1 MAEIINDQRLK
12 SMLDS
17 MSKPFGSGSLAVT
30 GKSLCSRSLTVCGN
44 IPKNAWILDS
54 GATNHMTFDST
65 LLCSYTTPSSI
76 PYITVADGS
85 HACVVG
91 TGNIDLQPPFQLQYV
106 LHDLTTGQTIGIAKE
121 KEGLYYFSDDH
132 PKVLSSCFQSQSS
145 SSASQI
151 WLQHKRLGNKS
162 PVQFMLSRF
171 PSVPILHTLESRIFG
186 CVAFVHVHKQYRNKL
201 DPRAVRCIF
210 LGYAS
215 NKRGYKCY
223 HPPSRKF
230 FVSKDVTFHENVS
243 YFTRSQSQ
251 GENIS
256 DLESESESESEFLI
270 LGPSLPR
277 TPISVP
283 SLEPELSPSLSLSPS
298 STPESEPVSVPGPS
312 RPSVLQESAPP
323 APTLVYQR
331 RSKPDLLQ
339 KQIQSPEPEVS
350 TENDSSSDDCAIS
363 DTCDTNPVDLPIALR
378 KDKRSCPSLYRHPIS
393 QYVSTKHLSTQYQ
406 SFIAAVDSVKIPSS
420 VEEALQN
427 RNWVQAMDEEMRALE
442 KNVKLWEGSRLQWQ
456 AFGVQ
461 PRQNYN
467 QKFSIFSLNSKFP

>member
-1 MAEIINDQRLK
+1 MAEIINDQPPPPPPPTNTHVQDTESFEKRGTDLSSFSQNDVERLK

-17 MSKPFGSGSLAVT
+17 MSKPSGSGSLAVT
-30 GKSLCSRSLTVCGN
+30 
-44 IPKNAWILDS
+44 
-54 GATNHMTFDST
+54 
-65 LLCSYTTPSSI
+65 
-76 PYITVADGS
+76 
-85 HACVVG
+85 
-91 TGNIDLQPPFQLQYV
+91 
-106 LHDLTTGQTIGIAKE
+106 
-121 KEGLYYFSDDH
+121 
-132 PKVLSSCFQSQSS
+132 
-145 SSASQI
+145 
-151 WLQHKRLGNKS
+151 
-162 PVQFMLSRF
+162 
-171 PSVPILHTLESRIFG
+171 
-186 CVAFVHVHKQYRNKL
+186 
-201 DPRAVRCIF
+201 
-210 LGYAS
+210 
-215 NKRGYKCY
+215 
-223 HPPSRKF
+223 
-230 FVSKDVTFHENVS
+230 DVTFHENVS

-323 APTLVYQR
+323 TPTLVYQR

-378 KDKRSCPSLYRHPIS
+378 KDKRSCPSLYRHHIS

-406 SFIAAVDSVKIPSS
+406 SFIATVDSVKIPSS

-427 RNWVQAMDEEMRALE
+427 RNWFQAMDEEMRALE
-442 KNVKLWEGSRLQWQ
+442 KNGT
-456 AFGVQ
+456 
-461 PRQNYN
+461 
-467 QKFSIFSLNSKFP
+467 

>member
-1 MAEIINDQRLK
+1 MAEII
-12 SMLDS
+12 DS
-17 MSKPFGSGSLAVT
+17 MSKPSGSGSLAVT

-91 TGNIDLQPPFQLQYV
+91 TGNIDLQPPFQLQSV

-132 PKVLSSCFQSQSS
+132 PK
-145 SSASQI
+145 
-151 WLQHKRLGNKS
+151 
-162 PVQFMLSRF
+162 
-171 PSVPILHTLESRIFG
+171 
-186 CVAFVHVHKQYRNKL
+186 
-201 DPRAVRCIF
+201 
-210 LGYAS
+210 
-215 NKRGYKCY
+215 
-223 HPPSRKF
+223 
-230 FVSKDVTFHENVS
+230 
-243 YFTRSQSQ
+243 

-277 TPISVP
+277 APISVP

-339 KQIQSPEPEVS
+339 KQIQPPEPEVS

-442 KNVKLWEGSRLQWQ
+442 KN
-456 AFGVQ
+456 AT
-461 PRQNYN
+461 
-467 QKFSIFSLNSKFP
+467 

>member
-1 MAEIINDQRLK
+1 MAAI
-12 SMLDS
+12 
-17 MSKPFGSGSLAVT
+17 T

-54 GATNHMTFDST
+54 GVTNHMTFDST
-65 LLCSYTTPSSI
+65 LLCSYTTPSSS
-76 PYITVADGS
+76 PYITVVDGS

-91 TGNIDLQPPFQLQYV
+91 TGNIDLQPPFQLQFV

-132 PKVLSSCFQSQSS
+132 PK
-145 SSASQI
+145 
-151 WLQHKRLGNKS
+151 
-162 PVQFMLSRF
+162 
-171 PSVPILHTLESRIFG
+171 
-186 CVAFVHVHKQYRNKL
+186 
-201 DPRAVRCIF
+201 
-210 LGYAS
+210 
-215 NKRGYKCY
+215 
-223 HPPSRKF
+223 
-230 FVSKDVTFHENVS
+230 
-243 YFTRSQSQ
+243 

-256 DLESESESESEFLI
+256 DLESKSKSESEFLI

-283 SLEPELSPSLSLSPS
+283 SLEPELSRSLSLSPS
-298 STPESEPVSVPGPS
+298 STPESEPVSIPGPS

-323 APTLVYQR
+323 APTLVYHR

-339 KQIQSPEPEVS
+339 KQIQSPEPEVIA
-350 TENDSSSDDCAIS
+350 ENDSSSDDCAIS

-406 SFIAAVDSVKIPSS
+406 SFIAAVDSVKIPSF
-420 VEEALQN
+420 VEEVLQN

-442 KNVKLWEGSRLQWQ
+442 KMADIDNYMVQEFDGAVNDLVSANKRISLHLKALRKQNLLHSNAEVAISITMSVGGSLSGDSAGFLAVVAGYEDDANNKCLPHQTSEHC
-456 AFGVQ
+456 ADKMNLP
-461 PRQNYN
+461 PRTPDDDTDKKCLPHQM
-467 QKFSIFSLNSKFP
+467 L

>member
-1 MAEIINDQRLK
+1 MAEII
-12 SMLDS
+12 LDS
-17 MSKPFGSGSLAVT
+17 MSKPSGSGSLAVT
-30 GKSLCSRSLTVCGN
+30 GKSLCSRSLT
-44 IPKNAWILDS
+44 
-54 GATNHMTFDST
+54 
-65 LLCSYTTPSSI
+65 
-76 PYITVADGS
+76 
-85 HACVVG
+85 
-91 TGNIDLQPPFQLQYV
+91 
-106 LHDLTTGQTIGIAKE
+106 
-121 KEGLYYFSDDH
+121 
-132 PKVLSSCFQSQSS
+132 
-145 SSASQI
+145 
-151 WLQHKRLGNKS
+151 
-162 PVQFMLSRF
+162 
-171 PSVPILHTLESRIFG
+171 
-186 CVAFVHVHKQYRNKL
+186 
-201 DPRAVRCIF
+201 
-210 LGYAS
+210 
-215 NKRGYKCY
+215 
-223 HPPSRKF
+223 
-230 FVSKDVTFHENVS
+230 
-243 YFTRSQSQ
+243 

-442 KNVKLWEGSRLQWQ
+442 KNVISPEKERTPHKISNPTHKNPAKEMILVSKIPAKEKEVATTVSTEGVNEVPKAEKPKYKEERKKKKDDKVFRKSSRLR
-456 AFGVQ
+456 A
-461 PRQNYN
+461 
-467 QKFSIFSLNSKFP
+467 

>member
-1 MAEIINDQRLK
+1 MAEIINDQPPPPPPPTNPPAPFNAK
-12 SMLDS
+12 DFVVQKGYMLDS
-17 MSKPFGSGSLAVT
+17 MSKPSGSGSLAVT
-30 GKSLCSRSLTVCGN
+30 GKSLCSRSLT
-44 IPKNAWILDS
+44 
-54 GATNHMTFDST
+54 
-65 LLCSYTTPSSI
+65 
-76 PYITVADGS
+76 
-85 HACVVG
+85 
-91 TGNIDLQPPFQLQYV
+91 
-106 LHDLTTGQTIGIAKE
+106 
-121 KEGLYYFSDDH
+121 
-132 PKVLSSCFQSQSS
+132 
-145 SSASQI
+145 
-151 WLQHKRLGNKS
+151 
-162 PVQFMLSRF
+162 
-171 PSVPILHTLESRIFG
+171 
-186 CVAFVHVHKQYRNKL
+186 
-201 DPRAVRCIF
+201 
-210 LGYAS
+210 
-215 NKRGYKCY
+215 
-223 HPPSRKF
+223 
-230 FVSKDVTFHENVS
+230 
-243 YFTRSQSQ
+243 

-277 TPISVP
+277 TPINVP

-298 STPESEPVSVPGPS
+298 STPESEPISVPGPS

-406 SFIAAVDSVKIPSS
+406 NFIAAVNSVKIPSS

-442 KNVKLWEGSRLQWQ
+442 KNASVKPKFCDGDNDGNLHVKCLASDVKESVFGDDFEFEDDDDILLSTRISQIASLGTCSGKRRL
-456 AFGVQ
+456 
-461 PRQNYN
+461 
-467 QKFSIFSLNSKFP
+467 

>member
-1 MAEIINDQRLK
+1 MECSKDTATLNTVVERDRIFDFLAGLNAEFDPIRVQILGKEKFPDLNEVFYTVRSEETRRQAMLHEQPPDVSALVASKTTRQGPPPSSSKNVRDKFYCEHCNRSGHTKDRCFKLHGREQVLSRGGGSRNMHQYQAHVATHVQDTESFEKRGTDLSSFSQNDVERLK

-17 MSKPFGSGSLAVT
+17 MSKPSGSGSLAVT

-91 TGNIDLQPPFQLQYV
+91 TGNIDLQPPFQLQSV

-121 KEGLYYFSDDH
+121 KEGLYYFYDDH
-132 PKVLSSCFQSQSS
+132 PK
-145 SSASQI
+145 
-151 WLQHKRLGNKS
+151 
-162 PVQFMLSRF
+162 
-171 PSVPILHTLESRIFG
+171 
-186 CVAFVHVHKQYRNKL
+186 
-201 DPRAVRCIF
+201 
-210 LGYAS
+210 
-215 NKRGYKCY
+215 
-223 HPPSRKF
+223 
-230 FVSKDVTFHENVS
+230 
-243 YFTRSQSQ
+243 

-256 DLESESESESEFLI
+256 DLESELESESEFLI

-406 SFIAAVDSVKIPSS
+406 SFVAAVDSVKIPSS

-427 RNWVQAMDEEMRALE
+427 KNWEM
-442 KNVKLWEGSRLQWQ
+442 
-456 AFGVQ
+456 
-461 PRQNYN
+461 
-467 QKFSIFSLNSKFP
+467 I

>member
-1 MAEIINDQRLK
+1 MTIQRCCPPV
-12 SMLDS
+12 S
-17 MSKPFGSGSLAVT
+17 SL
-30 GKSLCSRSLTVCGN
+30 SL
-44 IPKNAWILDS
+44 P
-54 GATNHMTFDST
+54 
-65 LLCSYTTPSSI
+65 
-76 PYITVADGS
+76 
-85 HACVVG
+85 
-91 TGNIDLQPPFQLQYV
+91 LQPHKF
-106 LHDLTTGQTIGIAKE
+106 G
-121 KEGLYYFSDDH
+121 FST
-132 PKVLSSCFQSQSS
+132 S
-145 SSASQI
+145 
-151 WLQHKRLGNKS
+151 
-162 PVQFMLSRF
+162 
-171 PSVPILHTLESRIFG
+171 
-186 CVAFVHVHKQYRNKL
+186 
-201 DPRAVRCIF
+201 
-210 LGYAS
+210 
-215 NKRGYKCY
+215 
-223 HPPSRKF
+223 
-230 FVSKDVTFHENVS
+230 
-243 YFTRSQSQ
+243 

-256 DLESESESESEFLI
+256 DLESESESEFLI

-427 RNWVQAMDEEMRALE
+427 RNWA
-442 KNVKLWEGSRLQWQ
+442 
-456 AFGVQ
+456 
-461 PRQNYN
+461 
-467 QKFSIFSLNSKFP
+467 

>member
-1 MAEIINDQRLK
+1 MTIQRCCPPV
-12 SMLDS
+12 S
-17 MSKPFGSGSLAVT
+17 SL
-30 GKSLCSRSLTVCGN
+30 SL
-44 IPKNAWILDS
+44 P
-54 GATNHMTFDST
+54 
-65 LLCSYTTPSSI
+65 
-76 PYITVADGS
+76 
-85 HACVVG
+85 
-91 TGNIDLQPPFQLQYV
+91 LQPHKF
-106 LHDLTTGQTIGIAKE
+106 G
-121 KEGLYYFSDDH
+121 FST
-132 PKVLSSCFQSQSS
+132 S
-145 SSASQI
+145 
-151 WLQHKRLGNKS
+151 
-162 PVQFMLSRF
+162 
-171 PSVPILHTLESRIFG
+171 
-186 CVAFVHVHKQYRNKL
+186 
-201 DPRAVRCIF
+201 
-210 LGYAS
+210 
-215 NKRGYKCY
+215 
-223 HPPSRKF
+223 
-230 FVSKDVTFHENVS
+230 
-243 YFTRSQSQ
+243 

-270 LGPSLPR
+270 LGLSLPR

-283 SLEPELSPSLSLSPS
+283 SLEPELSPSLSPS

-323 APTLVYQR
+323 TPTLVYQR

-442 KNVKLWEGSRLQWQ
+442 KNGQSFSERNIICILKMQTIVDPSSVEDETKCEETKVEALAPLKTKLRRS
-456 AFGVQ
+456 VD
-461 PRQNYN
+461 N
-467 QKFSIFSLNSKFP
+467 

>member
-1 MAEIINDQRLK
+1 MAEIINDQPPPPPPPTNPPAPFNAK
-12 SMLDS
+12 DFVVQKGYMLDS
-17 MSKPFGSGSLAVT
+17 MSKPSSSGSLAVT
-30 GKSLCSRSLTVCGN
+30 GKSLCSRSLT
-44 IPKNAWILDS
+44 
-54 GATNHMTFDST
+54 
-65 LLCSYTTPSSI
+65 
-76 PYITVADGS
+76 
-85 HACVVG
+85 
-91 TGNIDLQPPFQLQYV
+91 
-106 LHDLTTGQTIGIAKE
+106 
-121 KEGLYYFSDDH
+121 
-132 PKVLSSCFQSQSS
+132 
-145 SSASQI
+145 
-151 WLQHKRLGNKS
+151 
-162 PVQFMLSRF
+162 
-171 PSVPILHTLESRIFG
+171 
-186 CVAFVHVHKQYRNKL
+186 
-201 DPRAVRCIF
+201 
-210 LGYAS
+210 
-215 NKRGYKCY
+215 
-223 HPPSRKF
+223 
-230 FVSKDVTFHENVS
+230 
-243 YFTRSQSQ
+243 

-312 RPSVLQESAPP
+312 MPSVLQESAPP

-393 QYVSTKHLSTQYQ
+393 QYVSTKHLPTQYQ

-427 RNWVQAMDEEMRALE
+427 RNWVQVMDEEMRALE
-442 KNVKLWEGSRLQWQ
+442 KNGT
-456 AFGVQ
+456 
-461 PRQNYN
+461 
-467 QKFSIFSLNSKFP
+467 

>member
-1 MAEIINDQRLK
+1 MN
-12 SMLDS
+12 
-17 MSKPFGSGSLAVT
+17 P
-30 GKSLCSRSLTVCGN
+30 C
-44 IPKNAWILDS
+44 
-54 GATNHMTFDST
+54 
-65 LLCSYTTPSSI
+65 
-76 PYITVADGS
+76 
-85 HACVVG
+85 
-91 TGNIDLQPPFQLQYV
+91 
-106 LHDLTTGQTIGIAKE
+106 
-121 KEGLYYFSDDH
+121 
-132 PKVLSSCFQSQSS
+132 
-145 SSASQI
+145 
-151 WLQHKRLGNKS
+151 
-162 PVQFMLSRF
+162 
-171 PSVPILHTLESRIFG
+171 
-186 CVAFVHVHKQYRNKL
+186 
-201 DPRAVRCIF
+201 AVRCIF

-256 DLESESESESEFLI
+256 DLESELESESEFLV

-283 SLEPELSPSLSLSPS
+283 SLEPELSPSLSLNPS

-378 KDKRSCPSLYRHPIS
+378 KDKRSCPSLYRHHIS

-406 SFIAAVDSVKIPSS
+406 SFIAVVDSAKIPSS
-420 VEEALQN
+420 EEFEGFLNQNPPALMILPVEVLAVELDLA
-427 RNWVQAMDEEMRALE
+427 EH
-442 KNVKLWEGSRLQWQ
+442 
-456 AFGVQ
+456 F
-461 PRQNYN
+461 P
-467 QKFSIFSLNSKFP
+467 SL

>member
-1 MAEIINDQRLK
+1 MAEII
-12 SMLDS
+12 LDS
-17 MSKPFGSGSLAVT
+17 MSKPSGSGSLAVT

-44 IPKNAWILDS
+44 IPKN
-54 GATNHMTFDST
+54 
-65 LLCSYTTPSSI
+65 
-76 PYITVADGS
+76 
-85 HACVVG
+85 
-91 TGNIDLQPPFQLQYV
+91 
-106 LHDLTTGQTIGIAKE
+106 
-121 KEGLYYFSDDH
+121 
-132 PKVLSSCFQSQSS
+132 
-145 SSASQI
+145 
-151 WLQHKRLGNKS
+151 
-162 PVQFMLSRF
+162 
-171 PSVPILHTLESRIFG
+171 
-186 CVAFVHVHKQYRNKL
+186 
-201 DPRAVRCIF
+201 
-210 LGYAS
+210 
-215 NKRGYKCY
+215 
-223 HPPSRKF
+223 
-230 FVSKDVTFHENVS
+230 
-243 YFTRSQSQ
+243 

-406 SFIAAVDSVKIPSS
+406 SFIAAVDSLKIPSS

-442 KNVKLWEGSRLQWQ
+442 KNV
-456 AFGVQ
+456 
-461 PRQNYN
+461 
-467 QKFSIFSLNSKFP
+467 

>member
-1 MAEIINDQRLK
+1 MAEIINDQPPPPPPPTNPPAPFNAK
-12 SMLDS
+12 DFVVQKGYMLDS
-17 MSKPFGSGSLAVT
+17 MSKPSGSGSL
-30 GKSLCSRSLTVCGN
+30 
-44 IPKNAWILDS
+44 
-54 GATNHMTFDST
+54 
-65 LLCSYTTPSSI
+65 
-76 PYITVADGS
+76 
-85 HACVVG
+85 
-91 TGNIDLQPPFQLQYV
+91 
-106 LHDLTTGQTIGIAKE
+106 
-121 KEGLYYFSDDH
+121 
-132 PKVLSSCFQSQSS
+132 
-145 SSASQI
+145 
-151 WLQHKRLGNKS
+151 
-162 PVQFMLSRF
+162 
-171 PSVPILHTLESRIFG
+171 
-186 CVAFVHVHKQYRNKL
+186 
-201 DPRAVRCIF
+201 
-210 LGYAS
+210 
-215 NKRGYKCY
+215 
-223 HPPSRKF
+223 
-230 FVSKDVTFHENVS
+230 
-243 YFTRSQSQ
+243 

-323 APTLVYQR
+323 TPTLVYQR
-331 RSKPDLLQ
+331 RSKPNLLH

-350 TENDSSSDDCAIS
+350 IENDSSGDDCAIS

-442 KNVKLWEGSRLQWQ
+442 KND
-456 AFGVQ
+456 
-461 PRQNYN
+461 
-467 QKFSIFSLNSKFP
+467 

>member
-1 MAEIINDQRLK
+1 MFLGLFSLDCPFNAEIINDQ
-12 SMLDS
+12 
-17 MSKPFGSGSLAVT
+17 PPLAVT

-54 GATNHMTFDST
+54 GATNHMIFDST

-76 PYITVADGS
+76 PYIIVADGS
-85 HACVVG
+85 HACV
-91 TGNIDLQPPFQLQYV
+91 
-106 LHDLTTGQTIGIAKE
+106 DLTTGQTIGIAKE

-132 PKVLSSCFQSQSS
+132 PK
-145 SSASQI
+145 
-151 WLQHKRLGNKS
+151 
-162 PVQFMLSRF
+162 
-171 PSVPILHTLESRIFG
+171 
-186 CVAFVHVHKQYRNKL
+186 
-201 DPRAVRCIF
+201 
-210 LGYAS
+210 
-215 NKRGYKCY
+215 
-223 HPPSRKF
+223 
-230 FVSKDVTFHENVS
+230 
-243 YFTRSQSQ
+243 

-312 RPSVLQESAPP
+312 RPYVLQESAPP

-350 TENDSSSDDCAIS
+350 TENDSSSDDCVIS

-393 QYVSTKHLSTQYQ
+393 QYVSTKHIST
-406 SFIAAVDSVKIPSS
+406 
-420 VEEALQN
+420 
-427 RNWVQAMDEEMRALE
+427 
-442 KNVKLWEGSRLQWQ
+442 
-456 AFGVQ
+456 
-461 PRQNYN
+461 
-467 QKFSIFSLNSKFP
+467 